1 MEKSDSSRPG
11 NYVVGKGRPPA
22 PTRWKP
28 GQSGNPKGRP
38 KGRKNM
44 LAHIDSALS
53 RKINISE
60 GGKLRRVTS
69 REAIAI
75 QTATRALKGDYRSVS
90 RVLGMYGKNSV
101 VTEREI
107 VEFRKELTTKEAFEV
122 YMKAIKGANIIFK

>member
-1 MEKSDSSRPG
+1 M
-11 NYVVGKGRPPA
+11 
-22 PTRWKP
+22 
-28 GQSGNPKGRP
+28 
-38 KGRKNM
+38 
-44 LAHIDSALS
+44 
-53 RKINISE
+53 
-60 GGKLRRVTS
+60 RRVTS